1 MDFAGIKKATL
12 DEKGRVVLPAEFK
25 KEMGGSVP
33 GGRLAVELD
42 PYERCLNIYPVEEWN
57 KRLSSLKGKLN
68 LNNMEHT
75 RMLDLIYQRFKIID
89 IPGSCRMSIPRNFI
103 ESVHLSKEIIFT
115 GQGTRFR
122 LWDAGEYHTYM
133 DSMGDFRS
141 NFSKIF
147 GQSI

>member
-12 DEKGRVVLPAEFK
+12 DEKGRVVLPADFK

-33 GGRLAVELD
+33 GGCLAFELD

-57 KRLSSLKGKLN
+57 KRLSALKEKLN

-89 IPGSCRMSIPRNFI
+89 IPGSCRMNIPRNFI
-103 ESVHLSKEIIFT
+103 ESVHLYKELVFT

-122 LWDAGEYHTYM
+122 LWDNEEYNTYM
-133 DSMGDFRS
+133 DSMGDFKT
-141 NFSKIF
+141 NFAKIF